1 MLSKSEVLSLA
12 KDANVEYVNMQF
24 TDLFG
29 TLKALTIP
37 VSKLEEAIDNNV
49 WFDGSSI
56 DGFTRISESDMYL
69 KPDLSTFA
77 ILPWTRQSDHGVMAR
92 IICDVFMPEGTP
104 FEGSPRY
111 ILQRQLERLEKLGYT
126 FNVGPELE
134 FFIFNKDSEGNVDL
148 TPHDNAGYFDQTTDL
163 GVELRKEMSNALKSF
178 NIDVEALHH
187 EVAPGQHEIGFKYG
201 DALSVADKIISYKDT
216 LKFIAK
222 RNNLHITFMPKPV
235 AGENGSGMHVHQSIA
250 DKDGKNLF
258 YDANG
263 EYSLSDLAK
272 YFIAGQLKHIKAMNA
287 IINPTINSYKRLV
300 VGYEAPVY
308 VAWGQKNRS
317 ALIRIPRLTKGSEA
331 RATRCELRCP
341 DPTTNPYLAFAV
353 MIAAGLDGIENKLPL
368 AKPVEENIFEFSVAK
383 AASKGIET
391 VAINLYDAIQNFEKD
406 EVIKSAIGEMTA
418 EKIINAK
425 NQEWDNYRLH
435 VSDWELDNYLTKY

>member
-1 MLSKSEVLSLA
+1 MLLKSELLGLA

-37 VSKLEEAIDNNV
+37 ISKLEEAIDNNV

-69 KPDLSTFA
+69 KPDLNTFA
-77 ILPWTRQSDHGVMAR
+77 VLPWTKESDHGVMAR
-92 IICDVFMPEGTP
+92 LICDVFMPEGNP
-104 FEGSPRY
+104 FEGGPRN
-111 ILQRQLERLEKLGYT
+111 ILKRQIERLNKYGYT

-134 FFIFNKDSEGNVDL
+134 FFIFNKDSQGNIDL
-148 TPHDNAGYFDQTTDL
+148 SPHDHAGYFDQTKDL
-163 GVELRKEMSNALKSF
+163 GVELRKEMSNSLKSF

-216 LKFIAK
+216 LKRIAK
-222 RNNLHITFMPKPV
+222 KNNLHITFMPKPISR
-235 AGENGSGMHVHQSIA
+235 ENGSGMHVHQSIA
-250 DKDGKNLF
+250 DKNGRNLF
-258 YDANG
+258 YDPNE

-287 IINPTINSYKRLV
+287 IINPTVNSYKRLV
-300 VGYEAPVY
+300 IGYEAPVY

-341 DPTTNPYLAFAV
+341 DPTANPYLAFAV

-368 AKPVEENIFEFSVAK
+368 AKPVEENIFEFSVTK
-383 AASKGIET
+383 AAKLGIET
-391 VAINLYDAIQNFEKD
+391 VAVNLYDAIEHFEKD
-406 EVIKSAIGEMTA
+406 EVIKSAIGEVTA
-418 EKIINAK
+418 EKFINAK
-425 NQEWDNYRLH
+425 IQEWDNFRIH
-435 VSDWELDNYLTKY
+435 VSDWEINNYLNKY